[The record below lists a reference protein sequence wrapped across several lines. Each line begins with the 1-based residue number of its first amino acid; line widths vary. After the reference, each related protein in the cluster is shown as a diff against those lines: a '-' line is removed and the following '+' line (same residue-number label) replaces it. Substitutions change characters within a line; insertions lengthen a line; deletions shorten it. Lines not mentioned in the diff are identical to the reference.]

1 MHYLEI
7 VTNDMQAVCK
17 AYEATYSAKF
27 SEPDEILGGAK
38 TCVLA
43 DGSIVGVREPLR
55 ETEMPV
61 IRPYWLVEDIEKA
74 VEGLQAQGA
83 QIAVPPMEM
92 PNKGKFAIYILG
104 GHDHGLWEL

>member
-1 MHYLEI
+1 M
-7 VTNDMQAVCK
+7 TCK
-17 AYEATYSAKF
+17 PYEATYSAKF